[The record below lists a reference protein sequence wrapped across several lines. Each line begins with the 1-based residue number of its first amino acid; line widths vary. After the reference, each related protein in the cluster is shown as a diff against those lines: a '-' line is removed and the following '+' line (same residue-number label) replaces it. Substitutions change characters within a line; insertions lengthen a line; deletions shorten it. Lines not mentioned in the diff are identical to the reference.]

1 MNLIN
6 RGRPN
11 KHPDTIYMLNLRGIA
26 RFMVA
31 IFIFLLISMIFFLSI
46 WHSWHG
52 FRDKKKVQMES
63 NGMK

>member
-11 KHPDTIYMLNLRGIA
+11 EHPDTICMLNLQGIA

-31 IFIFLLISMIFFLSI
+31 IFIFLLISMSFFYLFGIVGMVSEI
-46 WHSWHG
+46 
-52 FRDKKKVQMES
+52 KKKFKGNLME
-63 NGMK
+63 